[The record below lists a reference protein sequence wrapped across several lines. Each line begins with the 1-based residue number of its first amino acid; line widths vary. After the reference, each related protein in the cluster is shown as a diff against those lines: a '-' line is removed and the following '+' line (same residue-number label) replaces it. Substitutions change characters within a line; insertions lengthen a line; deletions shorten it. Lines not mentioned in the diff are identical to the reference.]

1 MSAADSLTV
10 LRTFGPLATKT
21 LRHDASGWQVEGY
34 GRAKHFAGR
43 TLSFGTIQDLY
54 RELTRLARC
63 RTAFVV
69 RAAICEHVDRSY
81 MLRRLHAD
89 TATGEPATLEDV
101 PRRTAAFDFDRVAL
115 PSGVDPPDRLEL
127 RGWLRRLLPPE
138 CHVASAIVQLT
149 SSAGIKRGAVPGCG

>member
-1 MSAADSLTV
+1 M
-10 LRTFGPLATKT
+10 
-21 LRHDASGWQVEGY
+21 Q
-34 GRAKHFAGR
+34 
-43 TLSFGTIQDLY
+43 QLY

-81 MLRRLHAD
+81 TLCGLHAD
-89 TATGEPATLEDV
+89 AAAGEPATLDDV
-101 PRRTAAFDFDRVAL
+101 SRRPAVFDLEGAGL